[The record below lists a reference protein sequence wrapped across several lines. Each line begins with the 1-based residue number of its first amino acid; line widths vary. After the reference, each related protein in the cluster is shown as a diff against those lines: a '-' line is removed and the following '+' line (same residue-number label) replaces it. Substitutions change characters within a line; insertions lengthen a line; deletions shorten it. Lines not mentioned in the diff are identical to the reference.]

1 MQALALLDP
10 DPPDSLPYDVRIRR
24 QITRAGA
31 NSFLQRFTNAQ
42 KQLADAQRLAASY
55 QRDLLGEVAMSR
67 GTLEFLLDDL
77 PSAQS
82 AYQSALSSARESSDE
97 FLEASALGSLGLV
110 AMRERHYDQTID
122 LDTAALQAARRLG
135 DTTSV
140 ARVLGNLGWS
150 YFEMGDFETAR
161 SDLGEAERESNQLGM
176 LRDRNAWLND
186 LGEVFLDQDDFSHAE
201 NYYRQALDLSRK
213 LGDQWVL
220 NQCLNNLSIVAL
232 EQGNLSSANEYNREA
247 LELSVKIGDRFS
259 APYAVLMQGRIL
271 AATGNFQDAR
281 KRFEQVLHDAP
292 DLAPLRW
299 EADVR
304 LAQLYEKANQPADAE
319 REYRASIAT
328 IEGAR
333 SSIHAEEF
341 RLSFLT
347 SAVDFYNAYIDF
359 LAARGRPV
367 DALKI
372 AEFSRAQTLLEGLGV
387 RATKITALSHE
398 PGATDVARKTDSVIL
413 SYWLSRRHSWLWA
426 ATPSGQIK
434 MVSLPGSAEI
444 DSLVQ
449 AYRRALL
456 GPRDPLDARDAS
468 GRKLYEMLVAPAAPL
483 IPAGSRVVV
492 VPDGSL
498 YALNFETLPVPLP
511 VPHYWID
518 DVTITSA
525 NSVALLAAARA
536 SLRQSPKLLLV
547 GDPVSPS
554 SDFPALPQAASEM
567 GRVEK
572 YFPAGTE
579 VLSDDRATAAAYLA
593 SDPGRFSFIHF
604 VAHGTASLSSPLDSA
619 IILSKQGDSYK
630 LYARDIVKQPLH
642 AELVTISA
650 CHGEGVRTYSG
661 EGLVGLAWAFL
672 RAGAHGVIAA
682 LWEVDDTSTPELMDA
697 LYAGIRS
704 GKSPAAALRNAKL
717 SLLHSGTIY
726 RKPFY
731 WAPFQFY
738 AGS

>member
-31 NSFLQRFTNAQ
+31 NSFLQRFTDAQ

-299 EADVR
+299 GADVR

-328 IEGAR
+328 IEDAR

-398 PGATDVARKTDSVIL
+398 PGATDVARKP
-413 SYWLSRRHSWLWA
+413 
-426 ATPSGQIK
+426 TPSFSPIGFRAGILGCGQPPLRAK
-434 MVSLPGSAEI
+434 SKWFHCPAP
-444 DSLVQ
+444 
-449 AYRRALL
+449 RRLIPWFRRTVEPCL
-456 GPRDPLDARDAS
+456 GPGIPWTP
-468 GRKLYEMLVAPAAPL
+468 GMPAAENCTRCWWRRRRL
-483 IPAGSRVVV
+483 
-492 VPDGSL
+492 
-498 YALNFETLPVPLP
+498 
-511 VPHYWID
+511 
-518 DVTITSA
+518 
-525 NSVALLAAARA
+525 
-536 SLRQSPKLLLV
+536 
-547 GDPVSPS
+547 
-554 SDFPALPQAASEM
+554 
-567 GRVEK
+567 
-572 YFPAGTE
+572 
-579 VLSDDRATAAAYLA
+579 
-593 SDPGRFSFIHF
+593 
-604 VAHGTASLSSPLDSA
+604 
-619 IILSKQGDSYK
+619 
-630 LYARDIVKQPLH
+630 
-642 AELVTISA
+642 
-650 CHGEGVRTYSG
+650 
-661 EGLVGLAWAFL
+661 
-672 RAGAHGVIAA
+672 
-682 LWEVDDTSTPELMDA
+682 
-697 LYAGIRS
+697 
-704 GKSPAAALRNAKL
+704 
-717 SLLHSGTIY
+717 
-726 RKPFY
+726 
-731 WAPFQFY
+731 
-738 AGS
+738 